1 MQTAKQRKVLDSFAL
16 LAYLKME
23 GGFAKVKSILGSRTS
38 TILMNEINIGETYY
52 ILARERGLDK
62 ATYFT
67 DVILPSLPITPVSN
81 TFKEVLH
88 AARIKAE
95 NSLSFADCFAVATAI
110 GQEAVVITGDPEFKK
125 VSHLVEIDW
134 V

>member
-16 LAYLKME
+16 LAYLKKE
-23 GGFAKVKSILGSRTS
+23 GGFAKVKSLLGSRGS
-38 TILMNEINIGETYY
+38 TIVMNELNIGETYY
-52 ILARERGLDK
+52 ILARERGPDS
-62 ATYFT
+62 AIYFA
-67 DVILPSLPITPVSN
+67 DIILPSLPITLVGN
-81 TFKEVLH
+81 TLKEVLQ

-95 NSLSFADCFAVATAI
+95 HSLSFADCFAVATAVR
-110 GQEAVVITGDPEFKK
+110 ENAVVITGDPEFKK

>member
-1 MQTAKQRKVLDSFAL
+1 
-16 LAYLKME
+16 ME
-23 GGFAKVKSILGSRTS
+23 GGFAKVKSILSSRTS

-52 ILARERGLDK
+52 ILARERGLDN

-81 TFKEVLH
+81 TLKEVLQ

-110 GQEAVVITGDPEFKK
+110 SQEAVVITGDREFKK
-125 VSHLVEIDW
+125 ISHLVEIDW

>member
-110 GQEAVVITGDPEFKK
+110 SQEAIVITGYREFKK
-125 VSHLVEIDW
+125 VSHLVEIEW